1 MLRSVLG
8 RRTGLEKSVV
18 INFDDKRKKV
28 TERSPSDDIGVP
40 AEMIDQLTPDSGA
53 PKMANPTVRGLV
65 STELV
70 MTKGHRKLFQ

>member
-1 MLRSVLG
+1 MNP
-8 RRTGLEKSVV
+8 KSKGET
-18 INFDDKRKKV
+18 DK
-28 TERSPSDDIGVP
+28 SVP

-65 STELV
+65 STEFV

>member
-28 TERSPSDDIGVP
+28 TEKAQSEDNGIP
-40 AEMIDQLTPDSGA
+40 A
-53 PKMANPTVRGLV
+53 
-65 STELV
+65 
-70 MTKGHRKLFQ
+70 

>member
-1 MLRSVLG
+1 MNPSSNG
-8 RRTGLEKSVV
+8 ETDKS
-18 INFDDKRKKV
+18 
-28 TERSPSDDIGVP
+28 VP

-53 PKMANPTVRGLV
+53 PKIANPTVRGLV